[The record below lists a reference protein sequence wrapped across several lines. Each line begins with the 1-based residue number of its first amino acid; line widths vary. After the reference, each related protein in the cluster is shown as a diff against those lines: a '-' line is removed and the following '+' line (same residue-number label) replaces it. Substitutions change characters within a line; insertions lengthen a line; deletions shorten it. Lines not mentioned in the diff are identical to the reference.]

1 MVRIKHIK
9 KLYGSA
15 TCRQCVNKTYR
26 VHLLHTDCRYEL
38 IYPKKCPVCGEIKN
52 IVTGFMLSG
61 YFKTLFKRGKK
72 FEIEQELSDT

>member
-1 MVRIKHIK
+1 MVSIK
-9 KLYGSA
+9 KIKKMYGSP

-38 IYPKKCPVCGEIKN
+38 SSPNKCPRCGEMKN

-61 YFKTLFKRGKK
+61 YLKTLFKKGKK
-72 FEIEQELSDT
+72 YGTD